1 MATSLLN
8 KNAPL
13 YRAAARA
20 ARNTVSS
27 LAIVAVAFSSAV
39 PAMAQTPVTIDQA
52 ADRSEAITAYH
63 AIQGYQLDTPDSS
76 ISGSRRVMFGRK
88 RLGDKSIVVVQ
99 KGNGVQLSGINDNMV
114 VMPHL
119 ATGRE
124 RDVYGYDWETK
135 NMFAK
140 DGFQT
145 PFNKIV
151 APLIRANRNRPKDTS
166 FQLQMDAATL
176 SSGEMTGETATFRFT
191 REFAQH
197 KGETYVLIGY
207 DVPAFQ
213 YTNKV
218 GQDVLHW
225 ASGFIITDPS
235 FATLYYYGAKN
246 MGTRQPMTQF
256 AEPLS
261 ARVFTYATDKTGNRL
276 LDISDFKKAQD
287 LIDKAVQGGT
297 EYAPTKRAA
306 TPQPFHDTGFF
317 QMARMVDMT
326 GSGVGENSGNQAPQG
341 SNTTLNDVGTASTRV
356 VQAKNGWNYMRFKL
370 GYMGTEETA
379 KVVERVDDI
388 YNYAFDFRE
397 MPDLIRSNA
406 LADMEEFGQWWS
418 GQQNATGDVLKWFED
433 GLNGVVRND
442 GAGKYLAKIFGQN
455 ADEFK
460 STLRAFG
467 VSTAEGIGKILGPIA
482 WTMSA
487 YTVSQGFDYDAG
499 QGGYI
504 QDPNT
509 GQWVFKEGTLIG
521 PNTGGYVD
529 GIQLLD
535 RVVVDVGLGVY
546 LDLATGDVVG
556 FALDG
561 SAVVVKSFTD
571 VYRAMAYYG
580 NSLKDQQ
587 LSEATRAEILG
598 ANYGRQRPVVDSN
611 LPGLLDA
618 EANRTGQDWSWALQ
632 AASTKS
638 GEFDWKKFRY
648 SLPFSF
654 EIVEWDDPQ
663 NLLEDLVFDFKFS
676 QGFGPQFNQAQQKL
690 NTDKLTELNFKMA
703 LMRFLQG
710 RNPTVPEVPPG
721 VTPPKPEDPDDPGS
735 TGTVTTTT
743 TETRDPGPTGTV
755 TTTTAETNAD
765 PGPTGTV
772 TSSTTPTRPGPEP
785 TRPTVTPRDPAVPRG
800 TRFGETVI
808 VSALD
813 QRIQREPKAG
823 WYNNLAYDRDGNF
836 LGYVPLYFLSNPKP
850 PSEETPED
858 GDNDTIDAEAIE
870 GTETG
875 GIVIAGDPGED
886 PLKDDPL
893 ENSETGAIFWDDGE
907 YRDPSEYTEAIDVI
921 TELLLD
927 ESEMEAMLERYREE
941 LEEAERR
948 ARGFS
953 GSPLGEK
960 YPNQVDYG
968 DGSYPNQIKIDW
980 EKFDPNANYPNPY
993 SPEWK
998 KWDPSKKYPNQT
1010 VHDWKKW
1017 DPTKPYPNQVPSGF
1031 AQTPY
1036 NYDSFQDFIDQNA
1049 FKYANMSGFFP
1060 PNMAAYEDFIAL
1072 YGLDYLD
1079 ALARRAGFPS
1089 IWAALGDWEFLAWQS
1104 TDKNFINAAMNFT
1117 CNVRWGVNY
1126 DCIGKNAQERAQ
1138 LELGRILNES
1148 RGLFSDAGL
1157 SDITISSSNLRYM
1170 LRDFGVEDGD
1180 IVDVTVTQFGRTIF
1194 TGRTNLTN
1202 AGTSTSV
1209 NVRPGVSSIEL
1220 TAVNEGRLRPNTA
1233 EINFENVTEGEA
1245 VQTYSLSEGET
1256 GTLKVRVQP

>member
-8 KNAPL
+8 KNAPV
-13 YRAAARA
+13 YRAAAQA
-20 ARNTVSS
+20 ARNTVSC
-27 LAIVAVAFSSAV
+27 LAIMAVAFSSAA
-39 PAMAQTPVTIDQA
+39 PAMAQTAVTIDQA
-52 ADRSEAITAYH
+52 VDRSEAITAYH
-63 AIQGYQLDTPDSS
+63 AIQGYQFDTPDSS
-76 ISGSRRVMFGRK
+76 ISGSRRVMFGRQ

-99 KGNGVQLSGINDNMV
+99 KGNGVQLSGINDDMV
-114 VMPHL
+114 VMPYL

-166 FQLQMDAATL
+166 FELQMDAATL

-191 REFAQH
+191 REFAEH

-261 ARVFTYATDKTGNRL
+261 ARVFTFATDETGNRL

-297 EYAPTKRAA
+297 DYAPTKRAA
-306 TPQPFHDTGFF
+306 TPQPFHDVGFF
-317 QMARMVDMT
+317 QMARMIDMT

-341 SNTTLNDVGTASTRV
+341 SENVYKTIEDGGTLSGRIVQGKNTFSVIRNL
-356 VQAKNGWNYMRFKL
+356 K
-370 GYMGTEETA
+370 GYAGAEEYVRQTELLEAFTDET
-379 KVVERVDDI
+379 
-388 YNYAFDFRE
+388 FD
-397 MPDLIRSNA
+397 
-406 LADMEEFGQWWS
+406 LADKYGPGNYTKAFKDS
-418 GQQNATGDVLKWFED
+418 GINYSEDLVKWLGKQGNAIDDV
-433 GLNGVVRND
+433 
-442 GAGKYLAKIFGQN
+442 
-455 ADEFK
+455 
-460 STLRAFG
+460 
-467 VSTAEGIGKILGPIA
+467 
-482 WTMSA
+482 
-487 YTVSQGFDYDAG
+487 YD
-499 QGGYI
+499 
-504 QDPNT
+504 
-509 GQWVFKEGTLIG
+509 WL
-521 PNTGGYVD
+521 
-529 GIQLLD
+529 
-535 RVVVDVGLGVY
+535 VDVGKGTLGKEGVGIPMRQMFGENLDEVTRTLKNLGITSADGFTKLLGPVAWAASGY
-546 LDLATGDVVG
+546 TIYKGANTDYAAQGELVGYGQTRLSLSAGDFVIIDVGNVIDRVFLDVGAGLFLDLATGDVIG
-556 FALDG
+556 FTVD
-561 SAVVVKSFTD
+561 SAAVIVKSGAD
-571 VYRAMAYYG
+571 IGRSMAYYG
-580 NSLKDQQ
+580 NSLNDLQ
-587 LSEATRAEILG
+587 LSEATRLEIQ
-598 ANYGRQRPVVDSN
+598 AASYQRTKPVVDNN
-611 LPGLLDA
+611 LPALLDA
-618 EANRTGQDWSWALQ
+618 ESNRTGQSWRWAVAL
-632 AASTKS
+632 
-638 GEFDWKKFRY
+638 GESRTGTRQFESLRAQMPFDFDI
-648 SLPFSF
+648 L
-654 EIVEWDDPQ
+654 E
-663 NLLEDLVFDFKFS
+663 LEDYDTVSSPIYFGSTEQSLS
-676 QGFGPQFNQAQQKL
+676 QEAVDQL
-690 NTDKLTELNFKMA
+690 NEYNFKIA

-710 RNPTVPEVPPG
+710 RNPTVPELPPG
-721 VTPPKPEDPDDPGS
+721 TTPPEPKEPDDPEEPDDPGS

-755 TTTTAETNAD
+755 TTSTAETNAD

-772 TSSTTPTRPGPEP
+772 TGSTTPTRPDPEP
-785 TRPTVTPRDPAVPRG
+785 TPPTRMPPDPEDTG

-808 VSALD
+808 VSARD
-813 QRIQREPKAG
+813 SRILREPKAG
-823 WYNNLAYDRDGNF
+823 WYNNLAYDREGNF
-836 LGYVPLYFLSNPKP
+836 LGYIPLYFLSRPKP
-850 PSEETPED
+850 PSEGKPK
-858 GDNDTIDAEAIE
+858 GDDDKTIDGEALE

-886 PLKDDPL
+886 PLNDDPL
-893 ENSETGAIFWDDGE
+893 ENSETGGILWDDGE
-907 YRDPSEYTEAIDVI
+907 YHKPSEYTEAIDVI

-927 ESEMEAMLERYREE
+927 EAEMEALLERYQEE
-941 LEEAERR
+941 LEVAERR
-948 ARGFS
+948 ARGFA
-953 GSPLGEK
+953 GTPLGEE

-1010 VHDWKKW
+1010 VHKWDKW
-1017 DPTKPYPNQVPSGF
+1017 DPTKAYPNQVPKGF
-1031 AQTPY
+1031 SQTPY

-1049 FKYANMSGFFP
+1049 FKYANLSGFFP

-1209 NVRPGVSSIEL
+1209 NVRPGVSSVEL

>member
-1 MATSLLN
+1 MANSLLN
-8 KNAPL
+8 KQSSL
-13 YRAAARA
+13 FRAAAQS

-27 LAIVAVAFSSAV
+27 LAIIAVAFSSAA
-39 PAMAQTPVTIDQA
+39 PAMAQTAVTIDQA
-52 ADRSEAITAYH
+52 VDRSEAITAYH

-76 ISGSRRVMFGRK
+76 VSGSRRVMFGRK
-88 RLGDKSIVVVQ
+88 RLGDKSVVVVQ
-99 KGNGVQLSGINDNMV
+99 KGNGVQLSGINDTMV
-114 VMPHL
+114 VMPYL

-124 RDVYGYDWETK
+124 RAVYGYDWETK

-166 FQLQMDAATL
+166 FELQMDAATL
-176 SSGEMTGETATFRFT
+176 SGGEMTGETATFRFT
-191 REFAQH
+191 REFAEH

-261 ARVFTYATDKTGNRL
+261 ARVFTFATDDTGKRL
-276 LDISDFKKAQD
+276 LDISDFNKAQG

-297 EYAPTKRAA
+297 DYAPTKRAA

-341 SNTTLNDVGTASTRV
+341 SETTLTDVGTGSTRV
-356 VQAKNGWNYMRFKL
+356 VQAKNSWNYIRYKL

-379 KVVERVDDI
+379 KITERVDDI
-388 YNYAFDFRE
+388 FNYAFDVR
-397 MPDLIRSNA
+397 DLPPLVRSNA
-406 LADMEEFGQWWS
+406 MADMREFFEWWGGQK
-418 GQQNATGDVLKWFED
+418 NAIDDVYDWLDD
-433 GLNGVVRND
+433 GIRGAARSD
-442 GAGKYLAKIFGQN
+442 GAGKYLSKFFGNN
-455 ADEFK
+455 ADEVQ
-460 STLRAFG
+460 STLRALG

-499 QGGYI
+499 RGTYV

-509 GQWVFKEGTLIG
+509 GQWVFKEGALIG
-521 PNTGGYVD
+521 PNNGGYID
-529 GIQLLD
+529 GVQIID
-535 RVVVDVGLGVY
+535 RVVVDVGLGVF

-580 NSLKDQQ
+580 NSLNDQQ
-587 LSEATRAEILG
+587 LSDATRAEILG
-598 ANYGRQRPVVDSN
+598 ANYGRQRPMVDSN

-618 EANRTGQDWSWALQ
+618 EANRTGQDWAWAVQSAETRSNESQWRALRSQ
-632 AASTKS
+632 
-638 GEFDWKKFRY
+638 
-648 SLPFSF
+648 LPFDF
-654 EIVEWDDPQ
+654 EIVDLSNDQ
-663 NLLEDLVFDFKFS
+663 GLLSRVVF
-676 QGFGPQFNQAQQKL
+676 G
-690 NTDKLTELNFKMA
+690 NTDTNLSNEAANQLTEYNFKMA

-710 RNPTVPEVPPG
+710 RNPTLPEVPPG
-721 VTPPKPEDPDDPGS
+721 TTPPKPVDPEDPDDPGS

-743 TETRDPGPTGTV
+743 TETRDPGPTGSV
-755 TTTTAETNAD
+755 TTSTAETNAD
-765 PGPTGTV
+765 PGSTGTV

-785 TRPTVTPRDPAVPRG
+785 TRPTVTPRDPAVPTG

-808 VSALD
+808 VSAFD

-823 WYNNLAYDRDGNF
+823 WYNNLAYDRNGNF

-850 PSEETPED
+850 PSEGKPE
-858 GDNDTIDAEAIE
+858 GDDDKTIDAEAIE

-886 PLKDDPL
+886 PLNDDPL
-893 ENSETGAIFWDDGE
+893 ENSETGGIFWDDGE

-927 ESEMEAMLERYREE
+927 EAEMDALLKRYQEE

-948 ARGFS
+948 ARGFA

-968 DGSYPNQIKIDW
+968 DGSYPEQVKIDW
-980 EKFDPNANYPNPY
+980 TKFDPNANYPNPY

-1010 VHDWKKW
+1010 VHDWDKW
-1017 DPTKPYPNQVPSGF
+1017 DPTKPYPNQVPKGF
-1031 AQTPY
+1031 SQTPY

-1104 TDKNFINAAMNFT
+1104 TDKNFIKAAMNFS
-1117 CNVRWGVNY
+1117 CNVSWGVNY

-1138 LELGRILNES
+1138 LELGRILSES
-1148 RGLFSDAGL
+1148 RGLFSDSGL
-1157 SDITISSSNLRYM
+1157 SDITISSSNLSYM

-1202 AGTSTSV
+1202 AGDSNTV

-1233 EINFENVTEGEA
+1233 EINFDNVTEGEA

-1256 GTLKVRVQP
+1256 GTLKVRLVP